1 MNLFLKK
8 YNKIILQK
16 TLYKKNILEK
26 FMSWAR
32 GHSSLT
38 ENTDKPVIDRCIN
51 CGNHEQVHTQITM
64 EYEGSLNSGPICR
77 KCYSTNKGPRIAQF

>member
-16 TLYKKNILEK
+16 NYAKIISKKYDYL
-26 FMSWAR
+26 SYC
-32 GHSSLT
+32 
-38 ENTDKPVIDRCIN
+38 KPVIDRCIN

-64 EYEGSLNSGPICR
+64 EYEGSLNTGPICR
-77 KCYSTNKGPRIAQF
+77 KCYSTHKGPRIAQF

>member
-26 FMSWAR
+26 IMSWAR

-38 ENTDKPVIDRCIN
+38 ENTDKPVVDRCIN
-51 CGNHEQVHTQITM
+51 CVNHEQVHTQITM

-77 KCYSTNKGPRIAQF
+77 KCYSTNRGPRIAQF

>member
-1 MNLFLKK
+1 MAWN
-8 YNKIILQK
+8 N
-16 TLYKKNILEK
+16 
-26 FMSWAR
+26 R
-32 GHSSLT
+32 
-38 ENTDKPVIDRCIN
+38 ENNSQNPNDRTPIIDRCIN

>member
-26 FMSWAR
+26 IMSWAR

-38 ENTDKPVIDRCIN
+38 ENTDKPVVDRCIN

-77 KCYSTNKGPRIAQF
+77 KCYSTNQGPRIAQF